1 MTRWHCGR
9 LAFAG
14 HSLGAIGRRQ
24 APWHGSWPAGH
35 EDAGGEGEGGEAAEG
50 GETDEHVP
58 QRTGQLVAM
67 VALKL

>member
-1 MTRWHCGR
+1 MPSVTHVPPVVTEQY
-9 LAFAG
+9 AEPAVIV
-14 HSLGAIGRRQ
+14 HIG
-24 APWHGSWPAGH
+24 GD
-35 EDAGGEGEGGEAAEG
+35 EDAGGDGEGGGGETAGG